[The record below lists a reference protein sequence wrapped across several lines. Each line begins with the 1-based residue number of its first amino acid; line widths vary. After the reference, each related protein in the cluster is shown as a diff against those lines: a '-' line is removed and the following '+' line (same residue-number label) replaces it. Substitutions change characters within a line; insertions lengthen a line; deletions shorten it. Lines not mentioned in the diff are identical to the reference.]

1 MTEHFPDYELECN
14 CGCGLMNMQESTMN
28 KVERARVIAGIPFGV
43 NSGSRCIYR
52 NVEEGGTPTSSHLDG
67 WALDIAVTSSRARFI
82 ILQALIAVGFT
93 RIGIGKNFIHVDDD
107 LTKAPNVSWLY

>member
-14 CGCGLMNMQESTMN
+14 CGCGLMNMQETTMQ

-43 NSGSRCIYR
+43 NSASRCLIR
-52 NVEEGGTPTSSHLDG
+52 NEAEGGTDESSHLDG

-82 ILQALIAVGFT
+82 ILKALMTVGFT

-107 LTKAPNVSWLY
+107 PTKAPDVSWVY